1 MMREIVFFVG
11 ILLFLAA
18 IWMIK
23 DENISRKAKAVIT
36 AVLLCGGIFA
46 YIYESGVSE
55 RESQAAQ
62 LLSAFHQGKILNCGG
77 KNVSM
82 DKFNY
87 EFGTSC
93 FMPKR
98 EFSELNGIII
108 KISECEIAGEVLK

>member
-55 RESQAAQ
+55 RESQVAQ
-62 LLSAFHQGKILNCGG
+62 LLSAFHQGKTLICSD
-77 KNVSM
+77 KSVSM

-87 EFGTSC
+87 EFGTAC

-98 EFSELNGIII
+98 EFIELNGVIV
-108 KISECEIAGEVLK
+108 KISDCELASE